1 MSRPASLAQSL
12 AEDRLPS
19 RIWDRE
25 TTLFA
30 PAKAQRGIH
39 GEIMNRLGWLHS
51 PLQEGPA
58 LAELLVFADEVRQAG
73 LTDVYLLGMGG
84 SSLGAEVLRDIPF
97 GKTGDRC
104 RLTVL
109 DTTDERAINDAT
121 ENLRPEHALFLVA
134 SKSGT
139 TIEVDALER
148 YFREL
153 MSAAHGPKAG
163 RHFVAITDPGTPLE
177 AHAHASHYRRTFLN
191 PPAIGGR
198 YSVLSNFGLV
208 PAALL
213 GVDLGALFKGARRMA
228 DNCRANVAANPGL
241 ALGAFMGDQSTQGR
255 DKLTVLLP
263 ASLASLGPWIEQ
275 LVAESTGK
283 DEVGILPIVDE
294 VVEDVDQFG
303 PDRAF
308 VAVLTPQSVDLAA
321 MALTL
326 ERAGR
331 PVFRIQTTAVQ
342 LGAEFFRWEFATAVA
357 GAVLKINPFDEPDVR
372 SAKEQT
378 RKQLEDFARLGRLE
392 PDPPLSRAGSYRRRE
407 SRPPDPIGPTGR
419 YVAILDYR
427 PMDLVRR
434 PMVTLVRRD
443 IRRLVPIATTH
454 GIGPRYLHST
464 GQFHK
469 GGPNKGLFLM
479 LTSGDATE
487 TPVPGAGYSFSVL
500 KRAQALGDFRALAD
514 AKRHVI
520 HFHFD
525 EPEADLSGP
534 LLKAVSEL
542 GPRRGPKPDPI
553 R

>member
-30 PAKAQRGIH
+30 PARAQRGMH
-39 GEIMNRLGWLHS
+39 GEIMNRLGWLHL
-51 PLQEGPA
+51 PAQEGPPV
-58 LAELLVFADEVRQAG
+58 AELLLFADEVRQAG

-109 DTTDERAINDAT
+109 DTTDERAITDVT
-121 ENLRPEHALFLVA
+121 ETLRPERALFLVA

-139 TIEVDALER
+139 TIEVTALER

-153 MSAAHGPKAG
+153 MSAAHGANAG

-177 AHAHASHYRRTFLN
+177 THTNANNYRRTFLS
-191 PPAIGGR
+191 PPAVGGR
-198 YSVLSNFGLV
+198 FSVLSNFGLV
-208 PAALL
+208 PGALL
-213 GVDLGALFKGARRMA
+213 GVDLGTLLKRARRMA
-228 DNCRANVAANPGL
+228 DNCRPNIASNPGL
-241 ALGAFMGDQSTQGR
+241 ALGAFIGDQSQQGR

-263 ASLASLGPWIEQ
+263 ASLAPLGPWIEQ

-283 DEVGILPIVDE
+283 DGVGVLPIVDE
-294 VVEDVDQFG
+294 VVEDLEQFG

-308 VAVLTPQSVDLAA
+308 VAVITPQSLDLAA
-321 MALTL
+321 TALTL

-331 PVFRIQTTAVQ
+331 QVFRIQTTADQ
-342 LGAEFFRWEFATAVA
+342 LGAEFFRWEFAIAVA

-378 RKQLEDFARLGRLE
+378 TKQLEAFARLGKLE

-407 SRPPDPIGPTGR
+407 SRPPEPIGPAGR

-427 PMDLVRR
+427 PIHLVRR
-434 PMVTLVRRD
+434 PMITLIRRD
-443 IRRLVPIATTH
+443 IRRLVPVATTH
-454 GIGPRYLHST
+454 GVGPRYLHST

-487 TPVPGAGYSFSVL
+487 TPIPGTNYSFSVL

-525 EPEADLSGP
+525 DPDADLSEP
-534 LLKAVSEL
+534 LLKAVNEL
-542 GPRRGPKPDPI
+542 GPRRGPRPDPI